1 MIVTLITQAIRFG
14 TVFLYGS
21 TGEILIEKAGHLN
34 LGIPGI
40 MCLGGVGGCMGAY
53 WSYMAGAPA
62 WVMVLIAV
70 LAAMLAGGFG
80 GLLYGLFTIT
90 MRCNQNVTGLTLTT
104 FGAGVLGF
112 WGNLMGNIT
121 VRGDDAMRDYFP
133 PASAYAFT
141 PSLFFGKTTPDV
153 QDPANWFTTIFMSH
167 GVLVY
172 LGIFFALIV
181 YLVLKFTRTGLS
193 LRAIGENPAAADA
206 VGIPVIRYKYLSCV
220 LGAAI
225 AGVGG
230 AFYLLDCTRGSL
242 EYVIE
247 AMGWLAVAL
256 VIFSLWRPNITIFG
270 SFIFGF
276 LYILPRYIEGV
287 GLAEKELLKVVPY
300 AVTALILVVISFFN
314 KKETQPPAALG
325 LPYFREDR

>member
-1 MIVTLITQAIRFG
+1 MIVTMITQAIRFG
-14 TVFLYGS
+14 VVFLYGS
-21 TGEILIEKAGHLN
+21 TGEILIEKSGHLN

-40 MCLGGVGGCMGAY
+40 MCLGGVGGCLGAY
-53 WSYMAGAPA
+53 WAHRTGLPPA
-62 WVMVLIAV
+62 VVVLIAV
-70 LAAMLAGGFG
+70 LAAMLVGGLG
-80 GLLYGLFTIT
+80 GLLYGVFTIT
-90 MRCNQNVTGLTLTT
+90 MRCNQNVTGLSLTT

-112 WGNLMGNIT
+112 WGTQMGDKEIFF
-121 VRGDDAMRDYFP
+121 A
-133 PASAYAFT
+133 PASRYAFT
-141 PSLFFGKTTPDV
+141 PSLFFGNKTPD
-153 QDPANWFTTIFMSH
+153 NWFATIFLSH

-172 LGIFFALIV
+172 LGIVFAILV
-181 YLVLKFTRTGLS
+181 YLVLKYTRTGLS
-193 LRAIGENPAAADA
+193 LRAVGENPAAADA
-206 VGIPVIRYKYLSCV
+206 AGIPVIRHKYVACV

-242 EYVIE
+242 EYVID

-256 VIFSLWRPNITIFG
+256 VIFSLWRPNISIFG

-300 AVTALILVVISFFN
+300 AVTAIILIVISFFN

>member
-1 MIVTLITQAIRFG
+1 MNIVMIIKQAIRFG
-14 TVFLYGS
+14 VVFLYGS
-21 TGEILIEKAGHLN
+21 TGETIVEKSGHLN

-53 WSYMAGAPA
+53 WAYHGLYHGVNTPNLG
-62 WVMVLIAV
+62 WVTFLVILSAV
-70 LAAMLAGGFG
+70 VMAMLFGGLG

-112 WGNLMGNIT
+112 WGTQMGDKEI
-121 VRGDDAMRDYFP
+121 YFA
-133 PASAYAFT
+133 PASRLAFT
-141 PSLFFGKTTPDV
+141 PSLFFGKEVPED
-153 QDPANWFTTIFMSH
+153 WFSTIFLSH

-172 LGIFFALIV
+172 LGIAIAIIVAV
-181 YLVLKFTRTGLS
+181 YLKHTRAGLG
-193 LRAIGENPAAADA
+193 LRAVGENPAAADA
-206 VGIPVIRYKYLSCV
+206 AGINVIRKKYVACV
-220 LGAAI
+220 VGAAI
-225 AGVGG
+225 SGIGG

-242 EYVIE
+242 EYVID

-256 VIFSLWRPNITIFG
+256 VIFSLWRPGIGIFG

-276 LYILPRYIEGV
+276 LYILPQYIEGV
-287 GLAEKELLKVVPY
+287 ALAEKEILKVIPY
-300 AVTALILVVISFFN
+300 AATALVLVVISFFN
-314 KKETQPPAALG
+314 KRETQPPAALG

>member
-1 MIVTLITQAIRFG
+1 MIMIITQAIRFG
-14 TVFLYGS
+14 IVFLYGS
-21 TGEILIEKAGHLN
+21 TGEILIEKSGHLN

-53 WSYMAGAPA
+53 WAYRAGGSPFA
-62 WVMVLIAV
+62 VVLAAV
-70 LAAMLAGGFG
+70 LAAMLFGALG
-80 GLLYGLFTIT
+80 GLLYGVFTIT
-90 MRCNQNVTGLTLTT
+90 MRCNQNVTGLSLTT
-104 FGAGVLGF
+104 FGSGILGF
-112 WGNLMGNIT
+112 WGTQMGDKEILF
-121 VRGDDAMRDYFP
+121 A
-133 PASAYAFT
+133 PASRYAFT
-141 PSLFFGKTTPDV
+141 RPLFFGGSVPD
-153 QDPANWFTTIFMSH
+153 NWFATIFLSH

-172 LGIFFALIV
+172 LGVFFSLVV
-181 YLVLKFTRTGLS
+181 YLVLKLTRTGLS
-193 LRAIGENPAAADA
+193 LRAVGENPAAADA
-206 VGIPVIRYKYLSCV
+206 AGIPVIRYKYLSCI

-225 AGVGG
+225 SGVGG

-242 EYVIE
+242 EYVID

-256 VIFSLWRPNITIFG
+256 VIFSLWRPNISIFG

-287 GLAEKELLKVVPY
+287 GLAEKELLKVIPY
-300 AVTALILVVISFFN
+300 AVTALVLIVISFFN

>member
-1 MIVTLITQAIRFG
+1 MIVTLIKQAIRFG
-14 TVFLYGS
+14 IVFLYGS

-53 WSYMAGAPA
+53 WTYQAGAPSFL
-62 WVMVLIAV
+62 VILVAV
-70 LAAMLAGGFG
+70 LMAMLFGGLG

-90 MRCNQNVTGLTLTT
+90 MRCNQNVTGLSLTT

-112 WGNLMGNIT
+112 WGTQMGDKEI
-121 VRGDDAMRDYFP
+121 YFAP
-133 PASAYAFT
+133 TSTTFT
-141 PSLFFGKTTPDV
+141 KPLFSLPE
-153 QDPANWFTTIFMSH
+153 NWFTTIFLSH

-172 LGIFFALIV
+172 LGIVFAIIV
-181 YLVLKFTRTGLS
+181 SVVLKYTRTGLS
-193 LRAIGENPAAADA
+193 LRAVGENPAAADA
-206 VGIPVIRYKYLSCV
+206 AGIPVIRYKYVSCV

-225 AGVGG
+225 SGVGG

-242 EYVIE
+242 EYVID

-256 VIFSLWRPNITIFG
+256 VIFSLWRSNLSIFG

-287 GLAEKELLKVVPY
+287 GLAEKEILKVIPY
-300 AVTALILVVISFFN
+300 AVTALILIVISFFN
-314 KKETQPPAALG
+314 KKETQPPASLG